1 MVLQSKFKE
10 YSMKNYHEFFHRGD
24 PKKFIEQQERDQLK
38 KELCNENH
46 IAVRYVWYYEDPFKK
61 IPEII
66 QELGL
71 IP

>member
-1 MVLQSKFKE
+1 MS
-10 YSMKNYHEFFHRGD
+10 FFRGD

-71 IP
+71 IS